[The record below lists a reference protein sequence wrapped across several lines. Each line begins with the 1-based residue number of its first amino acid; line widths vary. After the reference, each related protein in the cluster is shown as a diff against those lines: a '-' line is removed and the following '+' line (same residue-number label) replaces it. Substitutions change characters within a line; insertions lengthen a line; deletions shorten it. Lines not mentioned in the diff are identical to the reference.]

1 MSTET
6 ALASSTLAAF
16 ESLPQLR
23 FITCGSVDD
32 GKSTLIGRLLHD
44 SGSLPDD
51 QLATLSK
58 DSLRHGTQNGALDF
72 ALLVDGLEAERE
84 QGITIDVA
92 YRYFS
97 SPRRR
102 FIVADCPGHE
112 QYTRNMATG
121 ASNADVAVVLID
133 ARKGLLPQTR
143 RHSTIVRLLGLR
155 RVVLAVNKMDLVGFD
170 ESRFHS
176 IVSEYRVLA
185 DELGIDE
192 VHAIPLSALRGD
204 NMLTASPNTPW
215 FTGKALLPTL
225 ESLPAPN
232 PPVQGPLRFPV
243 QWVNRPH
250 QDFRGFAGTVTA
262 GRVRVG
268 DTVQISPS
276 AQRGT
281 VARIVGLDRD
291 LESAHAGQP
300 ITLVLHEDIDVSRGD
315 VISSV
320 DAPPLLADRVSV
332 DVVWLDAQPLRVGQ
346 RYAFRRGP
354 KSAIATVAAIEHQ
367 RDVNGGQSFATEQLA
382 LNAIGR
388 VELVLDQAL
397 PIAGFAEDPALGA
410 FILVDRATHAT
421 AGAGTILQAVE
432 QGAPRAYWQPFSVD
446 ASQRAAAKQQ
456 TARCLWLTGLSGA
469 GKSTLADAVER
480 RLAAEGRHTML
491 LDGDNLRTGL
501 SRDLGFSAEDRSE
514 HVRRVGEVAKLMV
527 DAGLVVIVSAI
538 SPFRADRDAVR
549 ARFGDGQFVEVFV
562 DASPETCAARDP
574 KGLYAKAR
582 DGGLANP
589 IGVGGD
595 YERPEV
601 PEVHVVTDE
610 AEVEALVE
618 QVLRALK
625 A

>member
-1 MSTET
+1 
-6 ALASSTLAAF
+6 
-16 ESLPQLR
+16 
-23 FITCGSVDD
+23 
-32 GKSTLIGRLLHD
+32 
-44 SGSLPDD
+44 
-51 QLATLSK
+51 
-58 DSLRHGTQNGALDF
+58 
-72 ALLVDGLEAERE
+72 
-84 QGITIDVA
+84 
-92 YRYFS
+92 
-97 SPRRR
+97 
-102 FIVADCPGHE
+102 
-112 QYTRNMATG
+112 
-121 ASNADVAVVLID
+121 
-133 ARKGLLPQTR
+133 
-143 RHSTIVRLLGLR
+143 
-155 RVVLAVNKMDLVGFD
+155 
-170 ESRFHS
+170 
-176 IVSEYRVLA
+176 
-185 DELGIDE
+185 
-192 VHAIPLSALRGD
+192 
-204 NMLTASPNTPW
+204 
-215 FTGKALLPTL
+215 
-225 ESLPAPN
+225 
-232 PPVQGPLRFPV
+232 
-243 QWVNRPH
+243 
-250 QDFRGFAGTVTA
+250 
-262 GRVRVG
+262 
-268 DTVQISPS
+268 
-276 AQRGT
+276 
-281 VARIVGLDRD
+281 
-291 LESAHAGQP
+291 
-300 ITLVLHEDIDVSRGD
+300 
-315 VISSV
+315 
-320 DAPPLLADRVSV
+320 VSV

-354 KSAIATVAAIEHQ
+354 KSAIATVASIEHQ

-421 AGAGTILQAVE
+421 AGAGTIIQAVE
-432 QGAPRAYWQPFSVD
+432 QGAARAYWQPFSVD

-538 SPFRADRDAVR
+538 SPFRVDRNAVR

-582 DGGLANP
+582 SGGLANP
-589 IGVGGD
+589 IGIGSD
-595 YERPEV
+595 YERPEA

-610 AEVEALVE
+610 TEVEALVE